1 MAKTDCG
8 RIWVSEFRKYA
19 KEKGWT
25 DPYALVFPPL
35 FSTVMLVSFFWR
47 NGFDGSA
54 RDWAA
59 VIIVW
64 PFGVVLTWF
73 LFIVCMPKKWRDMGL

>member
-25 DPYALVFPPL
+25 DPYALVFPPV
-35 FSTVMLVSFFWR
+35 FSTVMLVSFF
-47 NGFDGSA
+47 
-54 RDWAA
+54 
-59 VIIVW
+59 
-64 PFGVVLTWF
+64 GVMDSMVRHETGQ
-73 LFIVCMPKKWRDMGL
+73 P